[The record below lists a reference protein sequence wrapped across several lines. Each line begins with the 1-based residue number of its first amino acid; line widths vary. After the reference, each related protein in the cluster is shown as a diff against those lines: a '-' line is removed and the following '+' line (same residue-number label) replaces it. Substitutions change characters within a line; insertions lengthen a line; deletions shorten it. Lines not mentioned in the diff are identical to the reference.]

1 MPWSHINN
9 MNIRVPRAV
18 LFGMKMEK
26 IAREMSY
33 YRKRWFGW
41 QKQMI
46 PKGENFIKAVSI
58 FITAFFEKKYQA
70 SMKKRKQMVF
80 NEQIKVMQKTAY
92 AFIWVCKAIVFVGN
106 NACYAK
112 KFGLVCKYFLNAG
125 LCKQT
130 FDQKITTS

>member
-1 MPWSHINN
+1 
-9 MNIRVPRAV
+9 
-18 LFGMKMEK
+18 
-26 IAREMSY
+26 
-33 YRKRWFGW
+33 
-41 QKQMI
+41 
-46 PKGENFIKAVSI
+46 
-58 FITAFFEKKYQA
+58 
-70 SMKKRKQMVF
+70 MKKRKQMVF